1 YQITNAANVQVA
13 YQFSADGMVGV
24 SGTFSNLWYPNQAEV
39 PGLFNSSSSGGSA
52 FYSRRVLH
60 KYYVGVSYQYMD
72 ILAYMAGGHSS
83 TETRTPVRTQ
93 TQTQTVFLFC
103 TINLKPTLSLS
114 LSGGPQHY
122 DATQSPLPPS
132 RSWSPMM
139 MASLGWQGSRTS
151 LAASYNRTVTSGS
164 GLNGSYHSNTA
175 NISGSWQLSRNWS
188 VGLSA
193 SYSLYQTL

>member
-1 YQITNAANVQVA
+1 KMSDPFNQPNPLSATSVSGSSPTSTVAVIAPAADQITNAANVQVA

-103 TINLKPTLSLS
+103 TIN
-114 LSGGPQHY
+114 
-122 DATQSPLPPS
+122 
-132 RSWSPMM
+132 
-139 MASLGWQGSRTS
+139 
-151 LAASYNRTVTSGS
+151 
-164 GLNGSYHSNTA
+164 
-175 NISGSWQLSRNWS
+175 
-188 VGLSA
+188 
-193 SYSLYQTL
+193 